1 MAPSPL
7 VDPPT
12 LRASFQLDARC
23 FARVLGV
30 HVATV
35 NRWEREVGG
44 KGGCS
49 IDPHTRSILTV
60 MANLDRRS
68 DAAEVRQAVAEA
80 AQTDGLRALYVLLHA
95 YYDPPRNP

>member
-1 MAPSPL
+1 
-7 VDPPT
+7 
-12 LRASFQLDARC
+12 
-23 FARVLGV
+23 
-30 HVATV
+30 
-35 NRWEREVGG
+35 
-44 KGGCS
+44 
-49 IDPHTRSILTV
+49 